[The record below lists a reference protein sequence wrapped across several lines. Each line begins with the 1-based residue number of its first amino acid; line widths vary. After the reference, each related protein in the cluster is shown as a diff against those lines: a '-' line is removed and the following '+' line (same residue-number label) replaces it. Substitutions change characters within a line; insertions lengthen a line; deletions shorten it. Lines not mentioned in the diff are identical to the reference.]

1 MRNFLAP
8 LLLGCFLTSCALQQS
23 STLPL
28 GEQMETNRIK
38 SVTIG
43 LPVSD
48 LKKATDWYRE
58 ILSNPEVINPAPDV
72 SELSLTSTSWLQLF
86 QVETSDSNPTILRFE
101 SNDIAVSHE
110 LALKHG
116 VQVGEVETVPGF
128 VKYFDF
134 HDPFGNSLSFY
145 ELLSE

>member
-1 MRNFLAP
+1 MRHFLVS

-23 STLPL
+23 TALLS
-28 GEQMETNRIK
+28 GGQMKIK

-43 LPVSD
+43 IPVSD

-58 ILSNPEVINPAPDV
+58 ILGNPEVIHPAPDV

-101 SNDIAVSHE
+101 SNDIVASHE
-110 LALKHG
+110 LALKYG
-116 VQVGEVETVPGF
+116 VQVGAIETVPGF
-128 VKYFDF
+128 VKYFEF
-134 HDPFGNSLSFY
+134 YDPFGNSLSFY